1 MECLDWQGAL
11 SVKTVVMELPYMFI
25 IRPSAEIGL
34 KTFRKR
40 VVFLRKL
47 EGNICIA
54 FQRSNIPF
62 KLRNGLRFYFLE
74 TSQPDRARALL
85 TRIFGISSFSP
96 VVIRCERD
104 LEKICEEGEKALSG
118 VVSGKTFCVRSRRF
132 GAQKFS
138 TREVEVKLGARLA
151 SFGKVKL
158 VEPEITVGVEL
169 HNSQALIFWEKI
181 SGAKG
186 FPGGVQNKALCLISG
201 GFDSPVAAWR
211 VMRRGV
217 NVDFV
222 FFNLGGKAAERQVLQ
237 IVKILVEAW
246 GYGQSPKLFVVDFTD
261 VVKDLK
267 LKVQTSYRQVILKR
281 LFMKA
286 ASEIAKEIGSHAL
299 VTGEVIA
306 QVSSQTLPNLEVI
319 TRAARLNVLR
329 PLVAMEKE
337 EIIRQA
343 ETISTAF
350 LSEKVHEH
358 CSIAQGSPVI
368 FAKPQKVKIEESKLD
383 EAVLKVALTKQKL
396 FDVFGL
402 EAKDLHK
409 DYLHV
414 DAITGSDALVDC
426 QSSHLFRAWHAEN
439 AVHLDPDNF
448 RSLIGTFDKKKRY
461 VLYCTYGTA
470 TPLIAEFMQQQ
481 GYDAYA
487 FRGGIKQLKQIL

>member
-1 MECLDWQGAL
+1 MESLDWQGAL
-11 SVKTVVMELPYMFI
+11 SVKTDPMDLFI

-47 EGNICIA
+47 EGNICTA
-54 FQRSNIPF
+54 FNRSQIPF

-74 TSQPDRARALL
+74 TSQPDRAKALL

-96 VVIRCERD
+96 VVFRCEPE
-104 LEKICEEGEKALSG
+104 LEKICDEGEKFLG
-118 VVSGKTFCVRSRRF
+118 KVISGKTFCVRSRRF

-138 TREVEVKLGARLA
+138 TREVEVQLGARLA
-151 SFGKVKL
+151 KFGKVKL
-158 VEPEITVGVEL
+158 VNPEITVGVEL
-169 HNSQALIFWEKI
+169 HNLQALIYCEKI
-181 SGAKG
+181 AGAKG
-186 FPGGVQNKALCLISG
+186 FPGGVQNNALCLLSG

-237 IVKILVEAW
+237 IVKILVEGW
-246 GYGQSPKLFVVDFTD
+246 GYGQNPKLFVVDFTD
-261 VVKDLK
+261 VVSDLK

-286 ASEIAKEIGSHAL
+286 ASVIAKEIGSQAL
-299 VTGEVIA
+299 ITGEAIA
-306 QVSSQTLPNLEVI
+306 QVSSQTLPNLDII
-319 TRAARLNVLR
+319 TRAASLNVLR

-337 EIIRQA
+337 EIIKQA
-343 ETISTAF
+343 EMISTAF
-350 LSEKVHEH
+350 LSEKVQEH
-358 CSIAQGSPVI
+358 CSITQGSPVI

-383 EAVLKVALTKQKL
+383 DEILRAALAKQKL
-396 FDVFGL
+396 FDVFAL

-414 DAITGSDALVDC
+414 DTIAFGSDTLVDC
-426 QSSHLFRAWHAEN
+426 QSSHLYRAWHVEN
-439 AVHLDPDNF
+439 ALHLDPDNF
-448 RSLIGTFDKKKRY
+448 RSLVGNLDKKKRY

-487 FRGGIKQLKQIL
+487 FRGGVKQLKNFV